1 MLSRPYP
8 GLGHD
13 PAGGAGWF
21 AVALLCALAGAGIGW
36 HSTAGIDILWDEEV
50 DLSIAR
56 GLAVDPLFGT
66 SPTLDPSQMRLPMY
80 VNAAAFF
87 ISGRDDL
94 ALARAV
100 SLLFGAITVVAAASL
115 ARMLMGPTV
124 AMLAAALLAFSPYFL
139 SFSRIAM
146 TEGDVFF
153 ACFVTLA
160 VWGFVRYLKRPTA
173 SRWAMAAILLAMAV
187 GAKFFAAFLLIVFA
201 TMAASTHAPVDVGAA
216 PRRADTRRLRRLLA
230 AQVIAI
236 VVTAGLAL
244 LHWRSAGASDATS
257 TVAGYAKTLAAV
269 GWLALLGLWL
279 YTLLFVL
286 SRGGLPAGRM
296 ARFGALLV
304 FAASSLFALMPVHL
318 LDHSIGR
325 EIIARA
331 LRWDGRFPLA
341 LWSDHLRLYAGIV
354 LIKLTLPLG
363 VISACALIYA
373 AFHERVDGRWR
384 PCILPIV
391 FLVVLLCL
399 LPLRQ
404 SFYLMGVYP
413 LIIIV
418 TAAAIVGVSRACGR
432 GRARRVWTL
441 LVLVAFGHLGVETWR
456 SHPNY
461 TSFGWRA
468 VGGSWFGAESRG
480 YRNLIQTPS
489 DGVESLIRWC
499 LTDSGIRPGDR
510 VVSFLWEE
518 RIIERLLPAEPG
530 FEFVPRGVGPGSD
543 SVPPRPDLSRADYVL
558 LHINNVLGYGD
569 RPPDCPPAEVL
580 AGAFEIVHTVR
591 RGPLEVAWVYA
602 RRR

>member
-1 MLSRPYP
+1 MFVNRAHHNA
-8 GLGHD
+8 GRD
-13 PAGGAGWF
+13 PAWGGTWLVVSL
-21 AVALLCALAGAGIGW
+21 AVAIAGAAIGW
-36 HSTAGIDILWDEEV
+36 RSTAGIDILWDEEV
-50 DLSIAR
+50 DLTIAR
-56 GLAVDPLFGT
+56 GLAADPLFGAA
-66 SPTLDPSQMRLPMY
+66 PTLDPSQMRLPMY

-87 ISGRDDL
+87 VSGREDL
-94 ALARAV
+94 ALARAI
-100 SLLFGAITVVAAASL
+100 SLVFGAITVLAAASL
-115 ARMLMGPTV
+115 ARMLMGPSV

-139 SFSRIAM
+139 SYARIAM

-160 VWGFVRYLKRPTA
+160 VWGFVRYLKRPTP
-173 SRWAMAAILLAMAV
+173 SRWALAAVLLAMAV

-201 TMAASTHAPVDVGAA
+201 TLASSTHAPVDVGRA
-216 PRRADTRRLRRLLA
+216 PRRADTQRLRRLLA
-230 AQVIAI
+230 AQVIVV
-236 VVTAGLAL
+236 VVTALLAM
-244 LHWRSAGASDATS
+244 LHARLPSAA
-257 TVAGYAKTLAAV
+257 AGHVKTLAAG
-269 GWLALLGLWL
+269 GWLVLSGLWL

-296 ARFGALLV
+296 ARFVALVV
-304 FAASSLFALMPVHL
+304 FAASTLFALMPVHL
-318 LDHSIGR
+318 LDHAIGR
-325 EIIARA
+325 EIVART

-363 VISACALIYA
+363 VISAGALVYA
-373 AFHERVDGRWR
+373 AFRERVDGRWR
-384 PCILPIV
+384 PCILPVV

-418 TAAAIVGVSRACGR
+418 TAAAIVGVGRACRR
-432 GRARRVWTL
+432 GRQRWAWGL
-441 LVLVAFGHLGVETWR
+441 LVLAACGHLGFETWR

-468 VGGSWFGAESRG
+468 VGESWLGAESRG

-499 LTDSGIRPGDR
+499 LTDPGVRPGDH

-518 RIIERLLPAEPG
+518 RIIERLLPTDLD
-530 FEFVPRGVGPGSD
+530 FEFVPRGVGPASD
-543 SVPPRPDLSRADYVL
+543 SLPPQPALDEADFVL

-569 RPPDCPPAEVL
+569 RPPDRPPAAVL
-580 AGAFEIVHTVR
+580 AGAFKIVHTVR

-602 RRR
+602 RR